1 MVTDGTD
8 GCGSESLAVTRS
20 IVPGTAGT
28 VYSYSVH
35 NVRSLV
41 PRPQSIG
48 LGMSLLC
55 PCVPESVYTIPEDVG
70 GGYEGGAIV
79 EDHSGTHRQ
88 RRHKP
93 VPHHPASLSDG
104 EGGPRV

>member
-1 MVTDGTD
+1 MVIDGTD

-28 VYSYSVH
+28 VYSYVEQYTCTCIHTMSVC
-35 NVRSLV
+35 SLI
-41 PRPQSIG
+41 PRPQSTG

-55 PCVPESVYTIPEDVG
+55 PCVPESVYAIPEDVG

-88 RRHKP
+88 R
-93 VPHHPASLSDG
+93 
-104 EGGPRV
+104 